1 MTDKVINAV
10 VLLPEDIR
18 RFIVSFVSRSKT
30 AEIIRNSFS
39 CLDPGVD
46 LKYVRVYKFT
56 ENTYNKYNVWND
68 LKPTTLES
76 IYYGDKNVVR
86 RVCISKGESLRLSQL
101 GIMPSGIRFW

>member
-1 MTDKVINAV
+1 MTNKVINAV
-10 VLLPEDIR
+10 ALLPEDIR
-18 RFIVSFVSRSKT
+18 RLIVSFVSRSKS
-30 AEIIRNSFS
+30 AEIIYRSFS
-39 CLDPGVD
+39 DVKLGTE

-56 ENTYNKYNVWND
+56 EDTYNKYNVWND
-68 LKPTTLES
+68 LKPTTLKS